1 MEPKELVLLYG
12 LPASLTEGDLVQ
24 NMLREASI
32 PMREVQP
39 QELGLPVGALAG
51 VDDAD
56 SPPPM
61 VEPFPISAMVF
72 CGFSEQRLRETL
84 ALLRESGI
92 GSSVLKAVLTIKNRE
107 WRFCDLMAELKK
119 EREALARMMRA
130 GPRDG
135 LEQNTKQGI

>member
-12 LPASLTEGDLVQ
+12 LPASLAEGDLVQ

-51 VDDAD
+51 LDAAD
-56 SPPPM
+56 STPPM

-72 CGFSEQRLRETL
+72 CGFSEQRLREVL

-92 GSSVLKAVLTIKNRE
+92 GASVLKAVLTIKNRE

-119 EREALARMMRA
+119 EREAFVKMMRA

-135 LEQNTKQGI
+135 LEQNANEGT